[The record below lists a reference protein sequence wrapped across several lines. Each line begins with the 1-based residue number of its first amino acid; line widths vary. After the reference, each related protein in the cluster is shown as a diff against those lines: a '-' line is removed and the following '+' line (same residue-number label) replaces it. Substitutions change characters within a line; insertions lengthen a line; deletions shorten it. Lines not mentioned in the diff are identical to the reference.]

1 MKRFC
6 SGTILLFGLSLFGC
20 GSTGGGAAGEFIPV
34 VGNIKID
41 DLATGN
47 VTVSYQPTGT
57 TTGNG
62 GVGVTDSTGRYEVK
76 TPQGKKGLPVGDYKV
91 TVSLRLNPDGSA
103 PDPNTPPIESQARE
117 MMAAK
122 YSDLRKTELT
132 VKINAGDSRS
142 FDFSLNTTKK
152 K

>member
-1 MKRFC
+1 MKQFC
-6 SGTILLFGLSLFGC
+6 CVTILLVGLSLFGC
-20 GSTGGGAAGEFIPV
+20 GGSSGGAAGDLIPV

-47 VTVSYQPTGT
+47 VLVSYQPTGAT
-57 TTGNG
+57 KGNG
-62 GVGVTDSTGRYEVK
+62 GSGTTDSTGRYEVS
-76 TPQGKKGLPVGDYKV
+76 TPQGKKGLPVGEYKV

-103 PDPNTPPIESQARE
+103 PDPNIPPIESQARE
-117 MMAAK
+117 MMAPK

-132 VKINAGDSRS
+132 IKINAGDSRS